1 MKGQSFS
8 HLWFCPV
15 LNLYVQFHWLMG
27 NGVYEEALVCSLAG
41 GNAKWITVSH
51 ITKQVLGW
59 HWGRA
64 SDQRGVIPVFVL
76 LHRVLHIQYLFF
88 LCTLS
93 IKFPWEVAAV
103 VADTL
108 TVSWILP
115 TASHRVFFFS
125 RKQSLQKKWT
135 VWCHP
140 WGQANP
146 HGPPPSLLENKPYFR
161 AQMHVPYWGTRQ

>member
-1 MKGQSFS
+1 
-8 HLWFCPV
+8 
-15 LNLYVQFHWLMG
+15 MG

-64 SDQRGVIPVFVL
+64 SDQTGVIPGFVL

-103 VADTL
+103 VAATL

-115 TASHRVFFFS
+115 TASHRVFFLPESSHS
-125 RKQSLQKKWT
+125 RRSELCGVTLGDKLTHMALHLLSLKTNHILGHKCMCPTEGQS
-135 VWCHP
+135 
-140 WGQANP
+140 
-146 HGPPPSLLENKPYFR
+146 NKL
-161 AQMHVPYWGTRQ
+161 A